1 MPRRSAALPAFF
13 FCLALIALPRFA
25 RAQDPFSIDAQT
37 TTGPTEQ
44 VTVSG
49 SSVIDLVQNLVES
62 EEQFAAFAGQ
72 GFSASLNYGRIDDAI
87 QVTRNAA
94 GTSATVTIPSTGFS
108 RTFTG
113 EDEDEVLDEIEDFLL
128 KEGAEEYAKF
138 LGVVNQRSL
147 IAVVDGN
154 PLAATAQLSNSA
166 FFKFGLQRSPLDA
179 GSLAGSSPWGPGLRF
194 DVNAGLFTTAEEG
207 DGFYVAGGLSSAF
220 RLGDRIGLSLST
232 PFSYREVEG
241 AKVYMGG
248 IEAGVPIVIL
258 KPLLGRG
265 VVWQVTPH
273 VVGAAAGSEDL
284 AAGGTFFGYGG
295 TSSLSVPLGR
305 STALTVGNGIYFYE
319 GYPLDIGEYEF
330 DTDLS
335 QQVIKNGVKLTQGLG
350 PLSLDAGITHT
361 DFLDES
367 AIDYYWSPT
376 VGLVGGLGTVG
387 VRVAYQGDFG
397 EDYESHG
404 GTVTLYLNY

>member
-1 MPRRSAALPAFF
+1 MFRRSALPAFVL
-13 FCLALIALPRFA
+13 CAVLSTLPRAA
-25 RAQDPFSIDAQT
+25 RAQDPFSVDAQT
-37 TTGPTEQ
+37 TSGPTEQ
-44 VTVSG
+44 VSVSG
-49 SSVIDLVQNLVES
+49 SSMIDLVQNLVES
-62 EEQFAAFAGQ
+62 EDEFAGFSGQ
-72 GFSASLNYGRIDDAI
+72 GFSASLNYGRINDAI

-113 EDEDEVLDEIEDFLL
+113 ADEDEVYEEIEDFLL
-128 KEGAEEYAKF
+128 KEGAKEYARF
-138 LGVVNQRSL
+138 LREVNERSL

-154 PLAATAQLSNSA
+154 PLSATALLSNSA
-166 FFKFGLQRSPLDA
+166 YTRFGLQRSPLDA
-179 GSLAGSSPWGPGLRF
+179 GALTSTTAWGAGLRF
-194 DVNAGLFTTAEEG
+194 DFNAGQFSTEQEG
-207 DGFYVAGGLSSAF
+207 DGFYFAGALSSGF
-220 RLGDRIGLSLST
+220 RLGDRIGISLAS

-248 IEAGVPIVIL
+248 FEVGVPIVIL

-284 AAGGTFFGYGG
+284 AAGGTFFGFGG
-295 TSSLSVPLGR
+295 TSSLSIPLGR
-305 STALTVGNGIYFYE
+305 STALTMGNGIYFYE
-319 GYPLDIGEYEF
+319 GYPLNLGEYEF
-330 DTDLS
+330 DTDLN
-335 QQVIKNGVKLTQGLG
+335 QQVLKNGLKLTQGLG
-350 PLSLDAGITHT
+350 PISIDAGITHT
-361 DFLDES
+361 DFLEES

-376 VGLVGGLGTVG
+376 VGVVGGIGTVG
-387 VRVAYQGDFG
+387 IRLAYQGDFG